1 MTTRKTY
8 TKEFKQQAVR
18 LAEDIG
24 YTQTGRDLDVNPG
37 LIRKWKKRLTET
49 EDGQQAFPGKGNPR
63 DEEMAQ
69 LKRDNARLR
78 EEEAILKKAVGRAD
92 GSISLISKPP
102 N

>member
-18 LAEDIG
+18 LADNNG

-37 LIRKWKKRLTET
+37 LIRKWKKRLTE
-49 EDGQQAFPGKGNPR
+49 DGQQAFPGKGNPR
-63 DEEMAQ
+63 DEELTQ
-69 LKRDNARLR
+69 LKRENARLR
-78 EEEAILKKAVGRAD
+78 EEVAILKKAVG
-92 GSISLISKPP
+92 IFSKPP

>member
-37 LIRKWKKRLTET
+37 LIRKWKKRLAD
-49 EDGQQAFPGKGNPR
+49 DGQQAFPGKGNPR

-69 LKRDNARLR
+69 LKRENTRLR
-78 EEEAILKKAVGRAD
+78 EEVAILKKAVGIFSSR
-92 GSISLISKPP
+92 P